1 MSSFAQLKK
10 AVLTLEADA
19 EKFYNS
25 GNKAAG
31 TRLRN
36 GLQQIK
42 KVAQE
47 IRQDINDIKK
57 SKSEPKV

>member
-10 AVLTLEADA
+10 AVLALEAEA

-36 GLQQIK
+36 GLQQVK

-47 IRQDINDIKK
+47 IRLDVNNIKK
-57 SKSEPKV
+57 SKSDPKV